1 MRQRDRS
8 SLCIV
13 LGVARG
19 VLPGVVPGVARGVLL
34 GVVLGVALSAPAR
47 GAELRV
53 APDTIE
59 ARAQGCAT
67 CHGAH
72 GEGTRDPGFPRI
84 AGKPA
89 GYLFNQLQNFRDGQR
104 SYPPMNYLLAYMHD
118 DYLRE
123 LADYFSTQRPEPAL
137 TAPPV
142 ASAAKVQAN
151 AAIAVGERL
160 VRHGNTA
167 TAVPA
172 CERCHGS
179 RLTGMDPGI
188 PGLVGLNGRY
198 IAAQLVSWRVG
209 TRRAKPPDCMREIA
223 TRLTEPE
230 VSGVAAWLAAE
241 PAPSP
246 GTPAAAGSWTTPIPC
261 GSEP

>member
-1 MRQRDRS
+1 MLQRGRS
-8 SLCIV
+8 SPCCV
-13 LGVARG
+13 HGVALGVALG
-19 VLPGVVPGVARGVLL
+19 VTL
-34 GVVLGVALSAPAR
+34 GVVLDVTLGLVLNVTLGAPAHS
-47 GAELRV
+47 AELRV

-67 CHGAH
+67 CHGPH
-72 GEGTRDPGFPRI
+72 GEGTRDPSFPRI

-89 GYLFNQLQNFRDGQR
+89 GYLFNQLQNFRDGER
-104 SYPPMNYLLAYMHD
+104 SYPPMNYLLAYMND

-123 LADYFSTQRPEPAL
+123 LADYFSALQPEPAR
-137 TAPPV
+137 TAPAGP
-142 ASAAKVQAN
+142 AAGDLDATSAA
-151 AAIAVGERL
+151 AAERL
-160 VRHGNTA
+160 VRHGNAA

-198 IAAQLVSWRVG
+198 IAGQLVSWQVG
-209 TRRAKPPDCMREIA
+209 TRRAKTPDCMHEIA
-223 TRLTEPE
+223 ARLTEAE
-230 VSGVAAWLAAE
+230 ISGVAAWLAAE
-241 PAPSP
+241 PVPAPA
-246 GTPAAAGSWTTPIPC
+246 TPAAAGSWTTPIAC

>member
-1 MRQRDRS
+1 V
-8 SLCIV
+8 LC
-13 LGVARG
+13 L
-19 VLPGVVPGVARGVLL
+19 
-34 GVVLGVALSAPAR
+34 ALCTLTKS
-47 GAELRV
+47 AELRV

-72 GEGTRDPGFPRI
+72 GEGTRDPSFPRI

-123 LADYFSTQRPEPAL
+123 LADYFAAAPTPPTQPPTQSAQ

-142 ASAAKVQAN
+142 PSAGNVDT
-151 AAIAVGERL
+151 AAAAATTAAGEHL
-160 VRHGNTA
+160 VHHGEAA
-167 TAVPA
+167 TDVPA
-172 CERCHGS
+172 CVLCHGR
-179 RLTGMDPGI
+179 RLTGMEPGI

-209 TRRAKPPDCMREIA
+209 TRRAKMPDCMREIA
-223 TRLTEPE
+223 TRLTEAE
-230 VSGVAAWLAAE
+230 VREVAAWLAAQ

-246 GTPAAAGSWTTPIPC
+246 ATPAAAGSWTTPIPC